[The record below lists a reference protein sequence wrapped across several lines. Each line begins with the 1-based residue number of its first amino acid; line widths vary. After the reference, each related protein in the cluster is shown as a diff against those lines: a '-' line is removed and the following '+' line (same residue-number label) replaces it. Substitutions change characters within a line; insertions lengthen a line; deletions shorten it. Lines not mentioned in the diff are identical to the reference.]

1 MRKIISVIIPIY
13 KVEDY
18 IEECINSILVQI
30 TPEIEVIL
38 VNDGTPDNSFEIVNN
53 ILELEPLEVRNC
65 FILLEQENQGQS
77 KARNFGLS
85 IATGDYIAFLDSDDI
100 LEKNYFSVLLEKINK
115 FSPDI
120 ISFKSN
126 RFKKPRRCFLFE
138 VGVNKEGIF
147 LIVLIY

>member
-85 IATGDYIAFLDSDDI
+85 IATGDYIAF
-100 LEKNYFSVLLEKINK
+100 
-115 FSPDI
+115 
-120 ISFKSN
+120 
-126 RFKKPRRCFLFE
+126 
-138 VGVNKEGIF
+138 
-147 LIVLIY
+147 